1 MKNKCTLIVIALLI
15 IGCLGGCG
23 KRSSQ
28 DQSNI
33 HSSFSTS
40 EQTNDDQ
47 PKDQSDAPHS
57 ETAQDGNPTDG
68 DQLFAGCTLTGTV
81 TEFSSTG
88 CKITPTF
95 QDGNVAYE
103 AAPGYKDESELINI
117 IYDEVCSFQISNIN
131 VLSGNVAYDSASIE
145 DVKKQTRLI
154 IYGEYDAENNLIADH
169 IYIYRGTEE

>member
-23 KRSSQ
+23 KKLSQ
-28 DQSNI
+28 NQSDI
-33 HSSFSTS
+33 HSSF
-40 EQTNDDQ
+40 
-47 PKDQSDAPHS
+47 DQSDAPHS
-57 ETAQDGNPTDG
+57 ESAQDGNPTDG

-103 AAPGYKDESELINI
+103 AAPGYEDESELINI
-117 IYDEVCSFQISNIN
+117 IYDEACSFQISNIS

-145 DVKKQTRLI
+145 DVKKQTSLI